1 MVRGRLLQLV
11 HRGPKASRQ
20 ALNSMYSRGLS
31 SMSSRVLSSMS
42 SRGLSSMASI
52 PTVAE
57 GTFPREVGPGRGPH
71 LYSTAWHA
79 RLGPIFQERVGGATL
94 LFLACPHL
102 TRQVFAQEGR

>member
-11 HRGPKASRQ
+11 HRGPKASMQ
-20 ALNSMYSRGLS
+20 ALN
-31 SMSSRVLSSMS
+31 SMS